1 MTSATKSS
9 NGKLLSV
16 STNEESNDVRS
27 KIGKIII
34 EYELIQFRK
43 RFFSDAGKSYD
54 DEQDSVV
61 YNYSLFH
68 LMFFLASFYLM
79 MTLTKYQ
86 I

>member
-1 MTSATKSS
+1 MKKATMYDQKSVR
-9 NGKLLSV
+9 LLSNV
-16 STNEESNDVRS
+16 
-27 KIGKIII
+27 KF
-34 EYELIQFRK
+34 IQFRK
-43 RFFSDAGKSYD
+43 TFFSDAGKSYD

>member
-1 MTSATKSS
+1 MKKATMYDQKSVR
-9 NGKLLSV
+9 LLSNV
-16 STNEESNDVRS
+16 
-27 KIGKIII
+27 KF
-34 EYELIQFRK
+34 IQFRK
-43 RFFSDAGKSYD
+43 TLFSDAGKSYD